1 VYLISSDD
9 PFLLGVL
16 NSSAVE
22 DYYVE
27 LSAQVRG
34 GYLRFFDQ
42 YVQQIPIPNSSP
54 VEREAI
60 SSLVQK
66 CLEAKGEGCE
76 EYEREIDERV
86 ATLYGLDLKNT
97 RSPGT

>member
-1 VYLISSDD
+1 VAAFPSGSPIYRSLR
-9 PFLLGVL
+9 
-16 NSSAVE
+16 
-22 DYYVE
+22 
-27 LSAQVRG
+27 AQPKFRG